1 MPSEFAPSSPAR
13 PTLRPENPA
22 LWKRACDLLFTV
34 VSDYVTLIDEHGV
47 FVDANEAALEW
58 LGTTREDAM
67 GKPIATF
74 LPPSIVQER
83 TGLYTRCARERE
95 PVCLEGYIGGVLIQC
110 NLRPFSLEGDGGT
123 YILCVS
129 RPVRPGLSDGGVP
142 TSRAQTHDM
151 GPLAKLTDREI
162 EVLGHIGRGL
172 TTAQIAK
179 AMHRSV
185 KTIEWHRVSL
195 GNKLEA
201 SNRVELARFAIRYG
215 LTSVHADEPELEVAG
230 PRTLDGAK

>member
-1 MPSEFAPSSPAR
+1 MPSEPAPPPPAR
-13 PTLRPENPA
+13 PPLLSENPA

-34 VSDYVTLIDEHGV
+34 VTDYVTLIDEDGV
-47 FVDANEAALEW
+47 FVDANDAALDW
-58 LGTTREDAM
+58 LGVTRERAI
-67 GKPIATF
+67 GQPVASF
-74 LPPSIVQER
+74 LPASIAEER
-83 TGLYTRCARERE
+83 VGLYAKCARERE
-95 PVCLEGYIGGVLIQC
+95 AVSIEGYIGGVLIQC
-110 NLRPFSLEGDGGT
+110 TLRPFSVESGET

-129 RPVRPGLSDGGVP
+129 RPVRPGLQNGGLP
-142 TSRAQTHDM
+142 TRRAKTHDM
-151 GPLAKLTDREI
+151 GPLARLTDREI

-195 GNKLEA
+195 GNKLDV

-215 LTSVHADEPELEVAG
+215 LTFVHADEPAVDAE
-230 PRTLDGAK
+230 PRPLDGAK